1 MIRKPTTL
9 NKYLMEQFVKLDKIE
24 KSNDVSK
31 LRTFF
36 SKIEITIRNLKSLG
50 IETLPYASL
59 FIPY

>member
-1 MIRKPTTL
+1 
-9 NKYLMEQFVKLDKIE
+9 MEQFVKLDKIE

-36 SKIEITIRNLKSLG
+36 SKIEITMRNLKSLG
-50 IETLPYASL
+50 IETSPYASL